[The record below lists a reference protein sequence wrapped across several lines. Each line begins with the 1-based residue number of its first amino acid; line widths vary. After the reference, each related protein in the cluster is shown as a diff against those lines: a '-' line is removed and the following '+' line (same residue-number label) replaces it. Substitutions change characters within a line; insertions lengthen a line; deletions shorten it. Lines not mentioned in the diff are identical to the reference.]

1 MGGRGRLVRRL
12 RHRGQHPGH
21 PVPLRGRPAVL
32 LVSLGL
38 SLVALFAVGAAVSLL
53 TGRGLIFS
61 GFRQML
67 IGLAAALVTYAIGS
81 LIGVGAA

>member
-1 MGGRGRLVRRL
+1 M
-12 RHRGQHPGH
+12 
-21 PVPLRGRPAVL
+21 
-32 LVSLGL
+32 SLGL

-61 GFRQML
+61 GVRQLL

-81 LIGVGAA
+81 IIGVAAA